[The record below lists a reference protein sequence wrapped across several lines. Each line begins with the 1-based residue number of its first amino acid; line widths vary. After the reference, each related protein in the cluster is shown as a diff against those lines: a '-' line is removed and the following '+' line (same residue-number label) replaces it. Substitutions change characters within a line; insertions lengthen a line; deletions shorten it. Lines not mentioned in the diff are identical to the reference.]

1 MKKKIIFIVM
11 IACIFN
17 LYSCGANNK
26 KEEYEIYEVNYDRT
40 VYSAYIESKY
50 YKNYILSDDAVPL
63 VSSGDIVEAGQ
74 EIYKVDNTNNAE
86 TIKRVNKI
94 NEINSDI
101 ETCNKKITGLISN
114 KNDVIKKISTCS
126 DINLK
131 EQYLEKEKEIV
142 HSIEQLENSKVELQ
156 RSLSDLNVD
165 KQYEDQPKL
174 STFKGQVIVGDG
186 VIELYSLDFQIVYNA
201 SQQQVNTFSNQ
212 IDYKVEVNDKEIG
225 IAHLKYI
232 IPNDELTSK
241 GTSAYYKVVFDIETS
256 ENILRNTVVKIIDTN
271 TKILIPEDY
280 VNEEDNKFKVKVN
293 GEEKEVQLQKNE
305 SSYEVI
311 SGINEHDVLESY
323 KVKG

>member
-1 MKKKIIFIVM
+1 M

-114 KNDVIKKISTCS
+114 KNDVIKKIS
-126 DINLK
+126 
-131 EQYLEKEKEIV
+131 
-142 HSIEQLENSKVELQ
+142 
-156 RSLSDLNVD
+156 
-165 KQYEDQPKL
+165 
-174 STFKGQVIVGDG
+174 
-186 VIELYSLDFQIVYNA
+186 
-201 SQQQVNTFSNQ
+201 
-212 IDYKVEVNDKEIG
+212 
-225 IAHLKYI
+225 
-232 IPNDELTSK
+232 
-241 GTSAYYKVVFDIETS
+241 
-256 ENILRNTVVKIIDTN
+256 
-271 TKILIPEDY
+271 
-280 VNEEDNKFKVKVN
+280 
-293 GEEKEVQLQKNE
+293 
-305 SSYEVI
+305 
-311 SGINEHDVLESY
+311 
-323 KVKG
+323 